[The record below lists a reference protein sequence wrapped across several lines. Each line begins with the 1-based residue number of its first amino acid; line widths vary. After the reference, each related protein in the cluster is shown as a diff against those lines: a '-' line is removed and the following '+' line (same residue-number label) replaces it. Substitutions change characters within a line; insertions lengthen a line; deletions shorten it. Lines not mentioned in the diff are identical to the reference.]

1 MKRLHLFLCMS
12 LVWGSAF
19 LARGQTADANGLVNI
34 AELLP
39 QHHAQGTGPALTLD
53 EIEQMALIG
62 NPEIRVAAR
71 RVAVLEAHIPA
82 AGALDDPLLGYWGWG
97 VPLRQPWNY
106 NTAQNMFMVSQT
118 FPGFGKRG
126 LRSDI
131 ARTDVTEAKAALEN
145 MRLAVRVRVRRA
157 FYDLLRAQDEL
168 QIHDEHVAIA
178 HQAVDAARIKYTVG
192 KVPQQDILKAQVA
205 LTRLAEHLIHFEK
218 DADVARARLDTLLGR
233 DPTTSLNV
241 RGDYSIPAHLPGTE
255 TLEKLALAS
264 RPDLAQAQA
273 ALEKSRQEQALASKA
288 YTPDFTVSGGY
299 MLMPD
304 GTDKRNRYM
313 VEGSINLPWLNHRR
327 HDSEIAEAKAKASE
341 QDAELGALR
350 NAAFGQIQEALAQ
363 ARAAKRLADVYHN
376 ALQPQAEATLR
387 STAIA
392 YENDRT
398 DLLNLLDSQTSVV
411 DIDLAYFEAL
421 ADFEIQFADLEL
433 AVGTPISRTNPATT
447 SEVTK

>member
-1 MKRLHLFLCMS
+1 MRFLQVLFLLCACA
-12 LVWGSAF
+12 LAANAEDPF
-19 LARGQTADANGLVNI
+19 LAVDA
-34 AELLP
+34 LLP
-39 QHHAQGTGPALTLD
+39 QHQHTESSGPAMTLE

-62 NPEIRVAAR
+62 NPDIRVAVRQLAVVEAR
-71 RVAVLEAHIPA
+71 VPA
-82 AGALDDPLLGYWGWG
+82 AGALDDPMLGYRGWG
-97 VPLRQPWNY
+97 APLSQPWNY
-106 NTAQNMFMVSQT
+106 NAAQNMFMVSQT

-126 LRSDI
+126 LRTNI

-145 MRLAVRVRVRRA
+145 VRLDVRVQVRRA

-168 QIHDEHVAIA
+168 RIHDEHVGIA
-178 HQAVDAARIKYTVG
+178 RQAVDAARIKYTVG

-218 DADVARARLDTLLGR
+218 DADVARARLNTLVGR
-233 DPTTSLNV
+233 DPATSIQV
-241 RGDYSIPAHLPGTE
+241 RGDYGIPDHLPGTE
-255 TLEKLALAS
+255 ALEKLALAS

-288 YTPDFTVSGGY
+288 YTPDFTVAAGY

-304 GTDKRNRYM
+304 GNDKRNRYM
-313 VEGSINLPWLNHRR
+313 IEGSISLPWLNHRK

-341 QDAELGALR
+341 QDAELAALR

-363 ARAAKRLADVYHN
+363 VRAAKRLADVYRN

-387 STAIA
+387 STVIA

-398 DLLNLLDSQTSVV
+398 DFLNLLDSQTSVV
-411 DIDLAYFEAL
+411 DIDLAYFQAL
-421 ADFEIQFADLEL
+421 ADFETQFADLEL
-433 AVGTPISRTNPATT
+433 AVGAPINRVNPPAAP
-447 SEVTK
+447 EVTK